1 MEEKK
6 IATSVDILVNVDKF
20 EHVQITKY
28 SEKKISYSS
37 KEDMIKQEDQLTA
50 ELVEDLLRT
59 MRGIG
64 PQVGGKV
71 TTAVTKME
79 DKIQKKMPTW
89 LEEGKEPN
97 IANLAKVKA
106 EGSIA
111 KANADIENN
120 KALQQAKEEET
131 NAFLSDKPKVV
142 EAPKSEAK
150 VEVEIKSEAKVET
163 KKDDILNLEAD
174 DDLFSDDD
182 LFK

>member
-6 IATSVDILVNVDKF
+6 IATSVDILVNIDKF
-20 EHVQITKY
+20 EHIQITKY

-111 KANADIENN
+111 KANADIEDN
-120 KALQQAKEEET
+120 KALQQVKAEET
-131 NAFLSDKPKVV
+131 DAFLSDKPKV
-142 EAPKSEAK
+142 EAPKAK
-150 VEVEIKSEAKVET
+150 VEVKAEIKSEAKVEA
-163 KKDDILNLEAD
+163 KKDDILNLGAD